1 MGNDV
6 LQSVHI
12 DDDPQLMLCGI
23 SWIYTQLKL
32 KSKAESFENKPLHRY
47 VHKNVYE
54 NSNVDQK
61 YTENGQPTSLWDHT
75 LRHMPVL
82 SLNKI

>member
-47 VHKNVYE
+47 VHKNV
-54 NSNVDQK
+54 
-61 YTENGQPTSLWDHT
+61 
-75 LRHMPVL
+75 
-82 SLNKI
+82 